1 MNEKPALSGG
11 ATNINEKVERRLS
24 RAATE
29 FTIKRTVSF
38 HIKLDYLNRKHE
50 LKR

>member
-1 MNEKPALSGG
+1 MSENTALSNDP
-11 ATNINEKVERRLS
+11 TNIVKKIERRLS
-24 RAATE
+24 RAASE

-50 LKR
+50 LNR